1 MKTLLRFS
9 HSFVVLAALC
19 ALALLAPRPLAAQ
32 DLVYEPKNPSFGGG
46 NTFNY
51 SWLLSSAQAQNKIE
65 DKSTKSLL
73 ERDPL
78 KEFEQ
83 SMNQQ
88 ILSQLSRQLITSQ
101 FGETGIKEGTYNIGA
116 YQINVTPGNNGISV
130 QITDSG
136 TGNQTTVVIPF
147 F

>member
-1 MKTLLRFS
+1 MKSSLLIR
-9 HSFVVLAALC
+9 V
-19 ALALLAPRPLAAQ
+19 ALLLGLLLLGARHQGKAQ

-51 SWLLSSAQAQNKIE
+51 SWLLSSAQAQNTIE
-65 DKSTKSLL
+65 DEGAKTGF

-83 SMNQQ
+83 SLNQQ
-88 ILSQLSRQLITSQ
+88 ILGQLSRQLISTQ
-101 FGETGIKEGTYNIGA
+101 FGEGGIKEGTYNIGA
-116 YQINVTPGNNGISV
+116 YQLNVTPTGTGISV

-136 TGNQTTVVIPF
+136 TGNQTTIVIPF